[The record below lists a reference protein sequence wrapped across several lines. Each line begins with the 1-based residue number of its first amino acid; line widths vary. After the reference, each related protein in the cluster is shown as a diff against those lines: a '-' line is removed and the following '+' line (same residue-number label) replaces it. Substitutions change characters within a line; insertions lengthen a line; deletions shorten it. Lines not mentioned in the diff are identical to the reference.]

1 MMYDGNKYM
10 LMCVMSCPFGNV
22 TPTFEKTGASYTR
35 VYRLFA
41 EHFIDNLT
49 DYCCLLSAVVYKQK
63 CHFQK

>member
-1 MMYDGNKYM
+1 MMYDGSKYM

-49 DYCCLLSAVVYKQK
+49 D
-63 CHFQK
+63 